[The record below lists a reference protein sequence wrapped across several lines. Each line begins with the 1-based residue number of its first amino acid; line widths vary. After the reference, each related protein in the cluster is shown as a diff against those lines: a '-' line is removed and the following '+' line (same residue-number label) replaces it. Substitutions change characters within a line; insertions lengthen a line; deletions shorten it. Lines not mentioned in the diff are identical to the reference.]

1 MHGCVNMQ
9 ISNQNIAAIC
19 AKEGFDWIFWR
30 IFVFFMRK
38 AALRSILFR
47 KPFWINLRE
56 SGRRVVLNSKK
67 IDKKYP
73 E

>member
-30 IFVFFMRK
+30 IFVF
-38 AALRSILFR
+38 L
-47 KPFWINLRE
+47 
-56 SGRRVVLNSKK
+56 SGKRLYARYYSENHSG
-67 IDKKYP
+67 
-73 E
+73 